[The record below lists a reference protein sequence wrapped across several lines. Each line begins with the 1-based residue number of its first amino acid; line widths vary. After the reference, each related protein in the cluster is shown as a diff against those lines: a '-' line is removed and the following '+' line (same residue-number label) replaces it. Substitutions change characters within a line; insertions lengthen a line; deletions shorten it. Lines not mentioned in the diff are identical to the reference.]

1 MILSSKNLNQIWF
14 LHPTI
19 WASIKSGQCVR
30 ARVFSSF
37 VSTVFTKSVASS
49 FVATQVISHQQ
60 KVEVTT
66 VTPYASESV
75 TIESSIHTTCFK
87 LQDNQFFFLVL
98 TQFFPQYSW
107 WDTHW
112 SSIDDLSPYNPIPNN
127 LLINH
132 FHFLVPA
139 IKDITKCT
147 WPLFGSVIIRCH
159 THKMPFTS
167 AVGLY
172 NWETKRSGPTHRLIF
187 WSNYLQ
193 KFIIQQFRFIYL
205 FVIAHT
211 LCILNPWSHPP
222 PNLVGKGN
230 SIWARVH

>member
-1 MILSSKNLNQIWF
+1 MILLSKNLNQIWF

-19 WASIKSGQCVR
+19 WASIKSGQCVH

-37 VSTVFTKSVASS
+37 VSTVFTKSAASS

-66 VTPYASESV
+66 VIPYASESV
-75 TIESSIHTTCFK
+75 TI
-87 LQDNQFFFLVL
+87 
-98 TQFFPQYSW
+98 
-107 WDTHW
+107 
-112 SSIDDLSPYNPIPNN
+112 DDLLPNNPIPDN

-132 FHFLVPA
+132 FYFLVPA

-172 NWETKRSGPTHRLIF
+172 NWETKKSGPTRTLIL

-205 FVIAHT
+205 FVITHT
-211 LCILNPWSHPP
+211 QWVLNPRSHAPP
-222 PNLVGKGN
+222 IFVGTGN
-230 SIWARVH
+230 SIWARVHWQSNN